1 MARLMDFREGMI
13 TVERHQFYVTGIHPD
28 EPLPEEIITTRRAYV
43 GPGLP
48 DQFGWTVHSPGEDH
62 IASVRA
68 ELWDGPPDD
77 QSDDWE
83 DVIDFS
89 GTREDDRLQICHL
102 TRSPEDMEM
111 PLPGG
116 RYNLR
121 LLCKGRGAIEA
132 AIDAMF
138 DDADDSEEPE
148 NFGFP
153 TGVEQYLLQ
162 LWPTG

>member
-1 MARLMDFREGMI
+1 MARLMDVREGMV
-13 TVERHQFYVTGIHPD
+13 TVERHQFYVAGIHVD
-28 EPLPEEIITTRRAYV
+28 EPLPGEIITTRRASV

-48 DQFGWTVHSPGEDH
+48 DEFGWTVHSPGEDH

-68 ELWDGPPDD
+68 ELWDGPPDVQPD
-77 QSDDWE
+77 GWE
-83 DVIDFS
+83 DVIEFS
-89 GTREDDRLQICHL
+89 GTGEDDRLQICRP
-102 TRSPEDMEM
+102 TRPQDMEM
-111 PLPGG
+111 PLPSG
-116 RYNLR
+116 YYSLR
-121 LLCKGRGAIEA
+121 LLCKGRDAIEA